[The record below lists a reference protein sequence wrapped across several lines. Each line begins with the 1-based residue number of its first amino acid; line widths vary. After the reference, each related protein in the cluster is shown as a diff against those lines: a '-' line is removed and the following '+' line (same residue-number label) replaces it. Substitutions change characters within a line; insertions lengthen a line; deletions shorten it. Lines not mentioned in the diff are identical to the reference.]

1 MPHRLLQAILPR
13 ELSAGQREELDEL
26 HALTYWQTPT
36 LDDHVL
42 LNMVV
47 DAGGAEPV
55 IEWLKQRFG
64 HDERFRV
71 SLLPLVAT
79 HPLPDAGGKDE
90 ERNGEEEEEEP
101 RRPQR
106 ISRDELM
113 SDILDATR
121 VNRVFLMMSF
131 ISAMVA
137 AGGVLRDNT
146 AIVIGAMVIAP
157 LLGPNVALCLAT
169 TLADLDLARTALK
182 ANLLGVAVA
191 LIPSLLLGLVLK
203 VDASTPEIASRTNV
217 GIGDLAIAIASGGA
231 GVLAFTTGVSSA
243 LIGVMVAVALMPP
256 LVTFGLL
263 AGSGQFDLAGR
274 ALLLLAANIIC
285 INLTG
290 ILAFFLQG
298 VRPTNWWEARRAA
311 RATRISILIWIVLL
325 IVLVGLIAHVGVG
338 A

>member
-1 MPHRLLQAILPR
+1 MI
-13 ELSAGQREELDEL
+13 
-26 HALTYWQTPT
+26 
-36 LDDHVL
+36 
-42 LNMVV
+42 V
-47 DAGGAEPV
+47 DAGEAEP
-55 IEWLKQRFG
+55 IGDWLKQRFG
-64 HDERFRV
+64 HDPRFRM

-79 HPLPDAGGKDE
+79 HPPPENE
-90 ERNGEEEEEEP
+90 ERNDAPGEGEEGARLRKVP
-101 RRPQR
+101 HR

-113 SDILDATR
+113 SDIQDATR
-121 VNRVFLMMSF
+121 VTPVFVMMSF

-169 TLADLDLARTALK
+169 TLADLKLALTAIK

-191 LIPSLLLGLVLK
+191 LIPSLLLGFVLD
-203 VDASTPEIASRTNV
+203 VDAATGEIASRTDV
-217 GIGDLAIAIASGGA
+217 GIGDLAIAIASGAA

-263 AGSGQFDLAGR
+263 AGSGQFDLAGKSLM
-274 ALLLLAANIIC
+274 LLGANLIC

-290 ILAFFLQG
+290 ILTFALQG
-298 VRPTNWWEARRAA
+298 IRPANWWEKQQAA
-311 RATRISILIWIVLL
+311 RATKTSILLWVILL
-325 IVLVGLIAHVGVG
+325 LLLVGLISYLGVES
-338 A
+338 